1 MLLFSVYKTG
11 ENNAN
16 DNLST
21 TRHTTAIIM
30 LLTTSIW
37 VWVPA
42 IYAAYFLNFWL
53 VPSTKSST
61 LVRFPSIIAMAMAAV
76 LYSHWESC
84 RRDNYANDT
93 IAWGASYWVY
103 EQT

>member
-30 LLTTSIW
+30 LLTTSI
-37 VWVPA
+37 
-42 IYAAYFLNFWL
+42 
-53 VPSTKSST
+53 
-61 LVRFPSIIAMAMAAV
+61 
-76 LYSHWESC
+76 
-84 RRDNYANDT
+84 
-93 IAWGASYWVY
+93 
-103 EQT
+103 